1 MHATARP
8 KITVTAD
15 GSGVV
20 NHAGARLL
28 SDLAQA
34 TGLTAGMVE
43 ALAVPG
49 KRAGGHEPGQV
60 ACDVAVMI
68 ADGGQAIA
76 DMAVLR
82 GQRQLFGQVAS
93 DPTVW
98 RVLDGLDRQA
108 LQRLAAARAA
118 AREVAWAQRY
128 DTRGELPASY
138 AGDWKLP
145 GLVLDIDASIVV
157 CHSEKENAT
166 PTWKRSFGYHPI
178 LCYLDN
184 TREAL
189 SGLLRAGRAGS
200 NTAADHISVLDA
212 ALAQIPDT
220 HRYGTPILVRCD
232 SAGSSHDFLA
242 RIRSLRTDNIDIR
255 FSVGIAITETI
266 RDMIVDA
273 HDWVPALAAD
283 GVGLRHGADVCEITH
298 MLPDKL
304 LANLPEATRLIVRRE
319 RPHPGAQL
327 SLFEAAD
334 GYRYQVFATDTPAGG
349 RSIQYL
355 ELRHRTH
362 ARVED
367 RIRAGKNTGFGRF
380 PSRQYNIN
388 TAWLQLAL
396 LGQDLLAWTQM
407 LLLAGPACAAEPKRL
422 RYQLLHTAGRL
433 TRSGR
438 RTRLRLAAGW
448 PWAQQLADAFT
459 RLAALPRPAT

>member
-1 MHATARP
+1 
-8 KITVTAD
+8 
-15 GSGVV
+15 
-20 NHAGARLL
+20 
-28 SDLAQA
+28 
-34 TGLTAGMVE
+34 
-43 ALAVPG
+43 LAVPG

-60 ACDVAVMI
+60 VCDVAVMI

-82 GQRQLFGQVAS
+82 GQPQLFGAVAS
-93 DPTVW
+93 DATVW
-98 RVLDGLDRQA
+98 RVLAGLDELA
-108 LQRLAAARAA
+108 LDRLAVARAA

-128 DTRGELPASY
+128 DTRGDLPASW
-138 AGDWKLP
+138 AGDWQLP

-166 PTWKRSFGYHPI
+166 PTWKRTFGYHPI

-189 SGLLRAGRAGS
+189 SGMLRTGRAGS
-200 NTAADHISVLDA
+200 NTATDHIEVLDA
-212 ALAQIPDT
+212 ALAQIPDA

-232 SAGSSHDFLA
+232 SAGSSQEFLA
-242 RIRSLRTDNIDIR
+242 HIHSLRNNDIDIR

-266 RDMIVDA
+266 RDLIVDA

-283 GVGLRHGADVCEITH
+283 GGLRDGADVCEITH

-304 LANLPEATRLIVRRE
+304 LASLPEATRMILRRE

-327 SLFEAAD
+327 SLFEATD

-396 LGQDLLAWTQM
+396 LGQDLLAWMQM
-407 LLLAGPACAAEPKRL
+407 LLLTGPLSVAEPKRL
-422 RYQLLHTAGRL
+422 RYQLLHTAARL

>member
-15 GSGVV
+15 GTGVV
-20 NHAGARLL
+20 GHAGARLL
-28 SDLAQA
+28 TDLADA

-49 KRAGGHEPGQV
+49 RRAGGHEPGRV

-82 GQRQLFGQVAS
+82 GQAQLFGQVAS
-93 DPTVW
+93 DPTAW
-98 RVLDGLDRQA
+98 RVLDGLDQLA
-108 LQRLAAARAA
+108 LDGLAAARAA

-128 DTRGELPASY
+128 DTCGQLPASY
-138 AGDWKLP
+138 AGDWQVP

-166 PTWKRSFGYHPI
+166 PTWKRTFGYHPI
-178 LCYLDN
+178 FCYLDN

-189 SGLLRAGRAGS
+189 AGLLRPGRAGS
-200 NTAADHISVLDA
+200 NTACDHIEVLDA
-212 ALAQIPDT
+212 ALAQIPDA

-232 SAGSSHDFLA
+232 TAGSAGRFLSH
-242 RIRSLRTDNIDIR
+242 IRGLREHNIDIR

-266 RDMIVDA
+266 RNLIVEA
-273 HDWVPALAAD
+273 HDWVPALDAD
-283 GVGLRHGADVCEITH
+283 GDPREGAEICEITH
-298 MLPDKL
+298 MLPGKL
-304 LANLPEATRLIVRRE
+304 RAGLPEGTRMILRRE

-334 GYRYQVFATDTPAGG
+334 GHRYQLFATDTPAGG

-355 ELRHRTH
+355 QLRHRTH

-367 RIRAGKNTGFGRF
+367 RIRAGKTTGFGRL
-380 PSRQYNIN
+380 PSRQYHIN

-396 LGQDLLAWTQM
+396 LAQDLLAWMQM
-407 LLLAGPACAAEPKRL
+407 LLLTGPLAAAEPKRL
-422 RYQLLHTAGRL
+422 RYQLLHTAARI

-438 RTRLRLAAGW
+438 RTRLRLAAAW
-448 PWAQQLADAFT
+448 PWAGQLAAAFA